1 MKRFDSKIYTH
12 IFFLFI
18 LSLSYLIPLLIFGKL
33 TTAYHDNLDSGV
45 VYNHIIGKIFNGEL
59 LNANIF
65 LGGEIKTYY
74 LRHFFKPFVAIY
86 SLFESETAFFLN
98 EVIVKL
104 IAYISSFVLFK
115 KFNKNYFFLCLCS
128 SIYASSF
135 SFSTL
140 GYGLSFF
147 PYVVYLS
154 LFKNKLTLKH
164 YFLLIFF
171 GLNTDAVADIFFIP
185 ITLII
190 IYILKENIK
199 INILKTLKILIIFF
213 SFSILTSSNILFVQL
228 FGETMHRTEF
238 INFENNNNFFFGW
251 SYSIENIFK
260 HIVAFLSIPTNLDF
274 TFFTKLPVSIL
285 LVPSLLIAILEK
297 KNSIVKKI
305 TISLIVIYLFLFIEK
320 FYMNT
325 SFFSS
330 IGALRLSWIEMYLPF
345 FYVLLFFIL
354 LINVSLSKI
363 KLLIFFGLISLFTF
377 QVKHSSVPLIKKF
390 YLKEENYR
398 NIYTFDGYYLYE
410 DYKKI
415 SQIVKNKRVVSLGY
429 DPLVA
434 VMNGIS
440 TIDGYHALYP
450 LSYKKKF
457 KKMIQNELKENEV
470 LKKYYENWG
479 SRVYA
484 FIDDPKNIKID
495 FIEAKKLG
503 AEYVIS
509 KYIVNSQE
517 VSLISD
523 QFVNRIILY
532 KIN

>member
-1 MKRFDSKIYTH
+1 MSDS
-12 IFFLFI
+12 
-18 LSLSYLIPLLIFGKL
+18 
-33 TTAYHDNLDSGV
+33 
-45 VYNHIIGKIFNGEL
+45 
-59 LNANIF
+59 
-65 LGGEIKTYY
+65 
-74 LRHFFKPFVAIY
+74 
-86 SLFESETAFFLN
+86 
-98 EVIVKL
+98 
-104 IAYISSFVLFK
+104 
-115 KFNKNYFFLCLCS
+115 
-128 SIYASSF
+128 
-135 SFSTL
+135 
-140 GYGLSFF
+140 
-147 PYVVYLS
+147 
-154 LFKNKLTLKH
+154 
-164 YFLLIFF
+164 
-171 GLNTDAVADIFFIP
+171 
-185 ITLII
+185 I
-190 IYILKENIK
+190 IYIVAMSFQNP
-199 INILKTLKILIIFF
+199 ILNKTMIF
-213 SFSILTSSNILFVQL
+213 
-228 FGETMHRTEF
+228 
-238 INFENNNNFFFGW
+238 
-251 SYSIENIFK
+251 
-260 HIVAFLSIPTNLDF
+260 
-274 TFFTKLPVSIL
+274 
-285 LVPSLLIAILEK
+285 LV
-297 KNSIVKKI
+297 
-305 TISLIVIYLFLFIEK
+305 VIYLFLLLEK

-330 IGALRLSWIEMYLPF
+330 IGALRISWISIYLPF

-354 LINVSLSKI
+354 LINVSLPKI

>member
-1 MKRFDSKIYTH
+1 MSKFNNKFHIH
-12 IFFLFI
+12 IFFLCI
-18 LSLSYLIPLLIFGKL
+18 LSLSYLIPFVMFGKF
-33 TTAYHDNLDSGV
+33 TTAYHDNLDSMI

-65 LGGEIKTYY
+65 LGGEIQPYY
-74 LRHFFKPFVAIY
+74 LRHFLKPFVAIY
-86 SLFESETAFFLN
+86 SLFESEAAFFLN
-98 EVIVKL
+98 EVIIKL
-104 IAYISSFVLFK
+104 TAYISLFVLFK
-115 KFNKNYFFLCLCS
+115 KYNKNYFFLCLCS

-164 YFLLIFF
+164 YLLLIFF
-171 GLNTDAVADIFFIP
+171 GLNTDAIADIFFVP
-185 ITLII
+185 IALITI
-190 IYILKENIK
+190 FILKENIK
-199 INILKTLKILIIFF
+199 INIFKILKILIIFY
-213 SFSILTSSNILFVQL
+213 SFSVLTSANILIAQF
-228 FGETMHRTEF
+228 FAETMHRTEF
-238 INFENNNNFFFGW
+238 IESENKNIFLFEW
-251 SYSIENIFK
+251 YYLTQNIFK
-260 HIVAFLSIPTNLDF
+260 YILAFLNVPTALNF

-285 LVPSLLIAILEK
+285 LVPSFLLAIMTK
-297 KNSIVKKI
+297 KNPILNKTMIFLV
-305 TISLIVIYLFLFIEK
+305 VIYLFLLLEK

-330 IGALRLSWIEMYLPF
+330 IGALRISWISIYLPF

-363 KLLIFFGLISLFTF
+363 KLLIFFGLISLLAF

-398 NIYTFDGYYLYE
+398 NIYTFDGYYLYD

-415 SQIVKNKRVVSLGY
+415 KKIVKDRRVLSLGY
-429 DPLVA
+429 DPLIS

-457 KKMIQNELKENEV
+457 KKIIKDELNDNLVFKE
-470 LKKYYENWG
+470 YYEDWG
-479 SRVYA
+479 SKVYA
-484 FIDDPKNIKID
+484 FIDDPKNIKIN

-503 AEYVIS
+503 AEFVVS
-509 KYIVNSQE
+509 KYIINSRE
-517 VSLISD
+517 VSFVSD
-523 QFVNRIILY
+523 QFANKIILY